1 MLSSARECIHQMAD
15 FRCCRQA
22 VRLRLGPASAV
33 THEIR
38 RGNEPFEEAPHI
50 RSRRTDR
57 MTQLAAAIKS
67 KYATENLFG
76 VNQNLRPAVTTV

>member
-1 MLSSARECIHQMAD
+1 
-15 FRCCRQA
+15 
-22 VRLRLGPASAV
+22 
-33 THEIR
+33 
-38 RGNEPFEEAPHI
+38 
-50 RSRRTDR
+50 